1 MRQAFLHRLSASLV
15 VPLSFL
21 PLAALL
27 LAVGAQLGVGPLETA
42 GLALIR
48 TWLPLFYAIGI
59 AVGFADSDAMAAL
72 SVTAGYLVT
81 VAVAEAVS
89 GDPNLNVGVLGGI
102 VTGGLVTWLY
112 NRVKGRQLPEYLGL
126 FSGKRLGP
134 VAATLAGLPLGYILG
149 LTWPPV
155 ERSIVLLG
163 EWIHAAGG
171 LGAFVYGASLR
182 LLIPTGLHHILTQLV
197 DTQLGAWADPVT
209 GRLAVGEYVRFL
221 AGDPSAGRILSGF
234 FLTLGFGPIGAALAI
249 THAARPEQRRRV
261 AGLMTTAALTA
272 ALLGVTEP
280 IEFAFIFASPVL
292 FGIHVLLSGLASFLG
307 YALDIRLGGY
317 ALPMILINWHRSE
330 NGLLLLPLGLAYT
343 GLYYLL
349 FRAAIRWLRPPI
361 LGQVPEAAPAAP
373 VDPGS
378 PAAPAAADEGV
389 AFLAALGGPANLLA
403 LTPCMTRL
411 RVQVAEAERVDDQAL
426 RRLGATA
433 VLRSGQ
439 SIQVVVGA
447 RAGEVAQSVQ
457 SALEAQPQPGPRTV
471 VVLSPLSG
479 RVVDLT
485 EVPDPVFAGGLAG
498 PGVAV
503 EPTADLVVA
512 PVGGRVMHIFPGGH
526 ALGIETPDGLE
537 VLLHIGIDTVALKGE
552 GFALQVAEGDLVAA
566 GAPLGRIDRGRIAA
580 LGKSLIT
587 PVLLTNPDAHGALR
601 VVARGQVEAG
611 QPLCAVTLKL

>member
-1 MRQAFLHRLSASLV
+1 MRQAFLQRLSASLV
-15 VPLSFL
+15 VPLSIL

-48 TWLPLFYAIGI
+48 IWLPLFYAIGI
-59 AVGFADSDAMAAL
+59 AVGFTDGDAMAAL
-72 SVTAGYLVT
+72 SVTAGYLVAI
-81 VAVAEAVS
+81 AVAEAVS

-102 VTGGLVTWLY
+102 ITGGLVTWLY
-112 NRVKGRQLPEYLGL
+112 QRAKRRQLPEYLGL

-134 VAATLAGLPLGYILG
+134 VVATLAGLALGYILG

-155 ERSIVLLG
+155 QRSIALLG

-234 FLTLGFGPIGAALAI
+234 FLTLGFGPVGAALAI

-261 AGLMTTAALTA
+261 AGLMTTGALTA

-292 FGIHVLLSGLASFLG
+292 FGIHVLLSGLASFVG

-317 ALPMILINWHRSE
+317 ALPMILINWHRAE

-361 LGQVPEAAPAAP
+361 LGQIPDA
-373 VDPGS
+373 
-378 PAAPAAADEGV
+378 AAADPAVPDEGG
-389 AFLAALGGPANLLA
+389 AFLEALGGPANLLA

-411 RVQVAEAERVDDQAL
+411 RVEVAEAERVDEQAL

-433 VLRSGQ
+433 VLRSGHN
-439 SIQVVVGA
+439 IQVVVGV
-447 RAGEVAQSVQ
+447 RAGEVAHSVQ
-457 SALEAQPQPGPRTV
+457 QALEAQPQARPRAVT
-471 VVLSPLSG
+471 VLSPFTG
-479 RVVDLT
+479 RVVPLT

-498 PGVAV
+498 LGIAV
-503 EPTADLVVA
+503 EPAADQVVA
-512 PVGGRVMHIFPGGH
+512 PVSGRVVHLFPGGH
-526 ALGIETPDGLE
+526 ALGIESPEGLE

-552 GFALQVAEGDLVAA
+552 GFALQVAEGDWVAA

-580 LGKSLIT
+580 LGRSLIT
-587 PVLLTNPDAHGALR
+587 PVLLTNPDAHGALTI
-601 VVARGQVEAG
+601 VAQGQVEAG
-611 QPLCAVTLKL
+611 QPLFSVPLKL